1 MCLWKIID
9 TFQKQNICKTI
20 DIFFYTRVQDL
31 KLEVVLKKD
40 RHCNDKVQFRLKKFR
55 NKSLLHMEI
64 FRIDNS
70 YPPLHRPILYSYLNT
85 AASLIA
91 RIDFKA
97 DLVGV
102 VSPIFSAHQRTHKD

>member
-9 TFQKQNICKTI
+9 TFQKQNIYKTI
-20 DIFFYTRVQDL
+20 DIFFLHTSARS
-31 KLEVVLKKD
+31 EVVLKKD
-40 RHCNDKVQFRLKKFR
+40 RHCNGKVQFRLKKFR